1 MKKEAVKIML
11 RKITVKNYKS
21 VYDITTELGRMNMFI
36 GENGCGKSNILEAL
50 AMAGASKA
58 LDLDVEGLYNR
69 GVRVVKPSLTFSS
82 FTRLRQNK
90 KIIIDLEFQEGDEKV
105 NIPSALY
112 CENEEDIYS
121 KWKDEWIY
129 LIDEFE
135 INLHPSMLDKISKEP
150 TFKTMHKT
158 GIGSE
163 VVFTKWLVSDLSGLT
178 NYLIFNLNT
187 KALRGFRSESKK
199 MPLGINGESLDILLS
214 QFTEAEWEQLI
225 RYNYMIRWLDEILID
240 EKDAFKFKGHK
251 LGRSNSILYF
261 RDRFMQKKEMNNIF
275 SAENA
280 NDGVLYVLF
289 YLALFISKKT
299 PSLFA
304 IDNIESSLNPR
315 ICRSLIKELSHL
327 SDTNNKQ
334 VLITTHNP
342 AVLDGINLND
352 NEQRLFVVDRSEE
365 GKTRVKRIKMKPD
378 ADERLKLS
386 EMWMRGYLGG
396 LPKNF

>member
-1 MKKEAVKIML
+1 ML

-21 VYDITTELGRMNMFI
+21 VHDITTELGRMNIFI

-58 LDLDVEGLYNR
+58 SDLDVEGLYNR

-105 NIPSALY
+105 NIPTALH

-121 KWKDEWIY
+121 KWKDEGGIL
-129 LIDEFE
+129 LIDESE
-135 INLHPSMLDKISKEP
+135 THLHSSMLDKISKDA
-150 TFKTMHKT
+150 TFKIVHKT
-158 GIGSE
+158 GIGNKRILTE
-163 VVFTKWLVSDLSGLT
+163 WLVSDLSGLT

-187 KALRGFRSESKK
+187 KALRGVRSESKK

-214 QFTEAEWEQLI
+214 QFTQAEWEQLI

-240 EKDAFKFKGHK
+240 EKDVFKFKGHK

-261 RDRFMQKKEMNNIF
+261 KDRFMQKKDMNNIF

-315 ICRSLIKELSHL
+315 ICRALIKELSHL

-352 NEQRLFVVDRSEE
+352 NEQRLFIVDRGEG

-378 ADERLKLS
+378 ADEKLKLS

>member
-1 MKKEAVKIML
+1 ML

-21 VYDITTELGRMNMFI
+21 VYDITTELGRMNIFI

-58 LDLDVEGLYNR
+58 SDLDVEGLYNR

-105 NIPSALY
+105 NIPTALH

-121 KWKDEWIY
+121 KWKDEGGIL
-129 LIDEFE
+129 LIDESE
-135 INLHPSMLDKISKEP
+135 THLHSSMLDKISKEA
-150 TFKTMHKT
+150 TFKIVHKT
-158 GIGSE
+158 GIGNKRILTE
-163 VVFTKWLVSDLSGLT
+163 WLVNDLSGLT

-187 KALRGFRSESKK
+187 KALRGVRSESKK

-214 QFTEAEWEQLI
+214 QFTQAEWEQLI
-225 RYNYMIRWLDEILID
+225 CYNYMIRWLDEIFID

-251 LGRSNSILYF
+251 LGRSNSVLYF
-261 RDRFMQKKEMNNIF
+261 KDRFMQKKEMNNIF

-315 ICRSLIKELSHL
+315 ICRALIKELSHL

-352 NEQRLFVVDRSEE
+352 NEQRLFIVDRGEG
-365 GKTRVKRIKMKPD
+365 GKTRVKRIRMKPD